1 MATASAFLA
10 WVAPKRVPTARANGF
25 LDNKTHEQSQLQADP
40 TSKGEACIFFALASL
55 ALIFPWLGTAD
66 ALIAAHGSVTTTF
79 LTQLLSA
86 MLHLAAAGTD
96 IDPLLFVV
104 HYVTVLHATDL
115 LAEDPRALRDL
126 ASRIK
131 DFGTTNKQSN
141 VALFAASAATY
152 MVIEAFKKLSRK
164 CGLNANQI
172 EGLWTIAISM
182 QLRKSTP
189 QGNESF
195 PMMEMIVGKPK
206 EAQRRGDERELLAAG
221 GARLC
226 DLIRDLFLTA
236 KKERITEAFDA
247 SRAKAHDK
255 NNAGYAVQLLGA
267 PLSPTESARLEA
279 MWKERGVGIDLGL
292 DTILTDALKAASEE
306 VVAKTQPMTMTI
318 QAAFTGGQLL
328 TAAELDPLD
337 AAEKKLHDAHI
348 TEARRTM
355 SLRKL
360 RTHMAN
366 LTAKKSDVSLDSFR
380 NSAELKQYGR
390 PFEGP
395 IGALLA
401 SSHPRPALASAS
413 KQSKSHRA
421 SLLAILFAMLAQFA
435 MSGAVATV
443 AEVVAGV
450 THTYVFGAAITV
462 GMCCWPRSWFYVFEF
477 PCPVEVLRHTPPSP
491 ALLAFLDSSIVFW
504 SSGVREKRRTFR
516 LMQTT
521 LALPS
526 GGRIRF
532 PIGVLSPAQADTM
545 CIAILMV
552 LEDMA
557 EPAVV
562 ATYVTTGSR
571 EAAAKAA
578 IAVLATV
585 QPMFDYWNP
594 FPFVPPV

>member
-66 ALIAAHGSVTTTF
+66 TLIAAHGSVTTTF

-126 ASRIK
+126 AGQIK

-152 MVIEAFKKLSRK
+152 MVIEAFKKLSLK
-164 CGLNANQI
+164 CGLNANKI

-189 QGNESF
+189 QGNEHF
-195 PMMEMIVGKPK
+195 PMMKMILDKPK
-206 EAQRRGDERELLAAG
+206 EAQLRDDERELLAAG

-226 DLIRDLFLTA
+226 DLIHDLFLNA
-236 KKERITEAFDA
+236 KNDRITEAFDA
-247 SRAKAHDK
+247 SRAKAHDE
-255 NNAGYAVQLLGA
+255 NDALYAVQLLSKEPGQ
-267 PLSPTESARLEA
+267 LEA
-279 MWKERGVGIDLGL
+279 MWKERGVGIDLAL

-355 SLRKL
+355 SPLERQA
-360 RTHMAN
+360 HMAT
-366 LTAKKSDVSLDSFR
+366 LTTKTTDVSLDSFR
-380 NSAELKQYGR
+380 ISAELKQCRR
-390 PFEGP
+390 PFKGP
-395 IGALLA
+395 LVALLDSA
-401 SSHPRPALASAS
+401 HPRPALASAS

-443 AEVVAGV
+443 AEVVAKV
-450 THTYVFGAAITV
+450 THTHVFGAAITV
-462 GMCCWPRSWFYVFEF
+462 GMCCWPRSWFYSIEF
-477 PCPVEVLRHTPPSP
+477 PDPVLLLRHTPPSP

-532 PIGVLSPAQADTM
+532 PIGALSTAQKDTM
-545 CIAILMV
+545 CTAILMV
-552 LEDMA
+552 LEDIL
-557 EPAVV
+557 EPVV
-562 ATYVTTGSR
+562 KAKYVNPASRAT
-571 EAAAKAA
+571 AAKAA
-578 IAVLATV
+578 ISALDTPA
-585 QPMFDYWNP
+585 QPMLDYWKT
-594 FPFVPPV
+594 FPFSPPF

>member
-1 MATASAFLA
+1 
-10 WVAPKRVPTARANGF
+10 
-25 LDNKTHEQSQLQADP
+25 
-40 TSKGEACIFFALASL
+40 
-55 ALIFPWLGTAD
+55 
-66 ALIAAHGSVTTTF
+66 
-79 LTQLLSA
+79 

-189 QGNESF
+189 QGNEPF

-255 NNAGYAVQLLGA
+255 NDAGYAVQLLGA

-279 MWKERGVGIDLGL
+279 MWKERGVGIDLAL

-306 VVAKTQPMTMTI
+306 VVAKTQPMIMTI

-328 TAAELDPLD
+328 TAAELDPLY

-355 SLRKL
+355 SPRKL

-401 SSHPRPALASAS
+401 SSHPRPARASAS
-413 KQSKSHRA
+413 KQSKTHRA

-545 CIAILMV
+545 CTAILMV
-552 LEDMA
+552 LEDFA
-557 EPAVV
+557 EPAVMAKY
-562 ATYVTTGSR
+562 ATPASR
-571 EAAAKAA
+571 ATAAKAA
-578 IAVLATV
+578 ISALDTPA
-585 QPMFDYWNP
+585 QPMLDYWNP
-594 FPFVPPV
+594 FSF